1 MQGNLL
7 GKKGDGKGMEADSQV
22 MEGVENVELASECSS
37 SVTTTTTTPEGGFSF
52 CFSCDSA

>member
-1 MQGNLL
+1 
-7 GKKGDGKGMEADSQV
+7 MEADAQV

-37 SVTTTTTTPEGGFSF
+37 PVTTTTEGGFSF